1 MAWFARRHGDGSSR
15 RRLGAPLALVLAAVA
30 PAALVAPRP
39 AAAAPADPSPAVEA
53 GRSMAGPGRA
63 GITPLQRAGTADLT
77 TRAPTAEP
85 HLSYYGGPVISNVD
99 VVQVLFGDQGT
110 WSFPAET
117 TRTAAQKP
125 SVAHFLS
132 EVVTS
137 GHLTEMSEYD
147 TTATDVEGNPGTG
160 QHIGVGTFQGPVTID
175 PPPGIVSAPSIDDAD
190 VQAVLDD
197 NINSGAL
204 PAPQVDADGHADTLY
219 MVMLRRNQEVC
230 LSPGACSLVR
240 PGGFCGYHSSF
251 RLTGTGETVVYSVHP
266 DLTTEPRLCS
276 DGFDAFKATTA
287 VLSHELIEAVTDPE
301 IAFATTAAPPLAWYD
316 LRPGY
321 AEVTDICEDAYADL
335 TLDGHAYRVQQQWSN
350 GRRACI
356 TPGTP
361 LPSGAFVTQPSS
373 LTVVAGRS
381 VQVPVRQ
388 VVPAAAT
395 YSVSGVPIGM
405 TATFSNATVAAGAPT
420 DLTLAVDTSA
430 VSSSVVLTVASS
442 TGVNR
447 SLHVRVLG
455 FGDPDAGAAL
465 DVTQPLVRL
474 ADTRTAGTPVGPGE
488 SIRVATTAAGASAVV
503 LNVTAT
509 EATAAAFV
517 TVWPCDQGLPLASN
531 LNVQPRQTV
540 ANLVTVALATDASV
554 CVYNSTGRTHV
565 VVDQLSAYRPSGG
578 PTGSGR
584 FVPMVPAR
592 VLDTRDTTR
601 FAAGEARV
609 VDLTG
614 AGVPSDALA
623 AVLTVTGVDAVDAG
637 FWSVWPAGP
646 WPGTSN
652 LNLAAAGQTRA
663 NQVIVPVA
671 DGTVSVL
678 GQVGGD
684 LVIDV
689 AGYFTGASAA
699 PSQAG
704 LFHAVS
710 PVRVADTR
718 DDATGRLTEGRL
730 NLTGVTPSSTTAVAM
745 NVTVTEPV
753 AAGFVTAYPAGNN
766 VPLAS
771 NVNFA
776 DAATVP
782 NHVVVGTVGNR
793 VDFYANVPVHLVIDV
808 NGWYS

>member
-15 RRLGAPLALVLAAVA
+15 RRRVASLALVLAAGA
-30 PAALVAPRP
+30 PAVLVAARP
-39 AAAAPADPSPAVEA
+39 AAAAPADPAPATEA
-53 GRSMAGPGRA
+53 GRTVAGPGRA
-63 GITPLQRAGTADLT
+63 GITPLQRAGAADLT
-77 TRAPTAEP
+77 DRAPTAEP

-99 VVQVLFGDQGT
+99 VVQVLFGDPGG
-110 WSFPAET
+110 PASYPVET

-125 SVAHFLS
+125 SVAHFLA

-147 TTATDVEGNPGTG
+147 TTATDVDGNPGTG
-160 QHIGVGTFQGPVTID
+160 QHIGAGTFQGPVAID
-175 PPPGIVSAPSIDDAD
+175 PPNPIATATRIDDID

-197 NINSGAL
+197 NITSGAL
-204 PAPQVDADGHADTLY
+204 PAPQVDADGHSDTLY
-219 MVMLRRNQEVC
+219 MVMLPDGQRVC
-230 LSPGACSLVR
+230 LSAQSCSLLA

-251 RLTGTGETVVYSVHP
+251 RLAATGETVLYSVHP
-266 DLTTEPRLCS
+266 DMGSAASLC
-276 DGFDAFKATTA
+276 GGNGIFDDTTA

-301 IAFATTAAPPLAWYD
+301 IAFATTAGPPLAWYD

-335 TLDGHAYRVQQQWSN
+335 TLDGHTYRVQQQWSN

-373 LTVVAGRS
+373 LTIVAGGS

-388 VVPAAAT
+388 LVPAAAT
-395 YSVSGVPIGM
+395 YSVAGVPAGM
-405 TATFSNATVAAGAPT
+405 TATFSSATVAAGAPT
-420 DLTLAVDTSA
+420 DLTLAVGTSV
-430 VSSSVVLTVASS
+430 VSSSVVLTVTSS
-442 TGVNR
+442 TGVTR

-455 FGDPDAGAAL
+455 FGDPNAGAAL

-474 ADTRTAGTPVGPGE
+474 VDTRTAGTPVGPGE

-517 TVWPCDQGLPLASN
+517 TVWPCDQSLPLASN
-531 LNVQPRQTV
+531 LNVQPGQTV
-540 ANLVTVALATDASV
+540 ANLVTVALASDASV

-565 VVDQLSAYRPSGG
+565 VVDQLSAYRPTGG
-578 PTGSGR
+578 PARSGR

-601 FAAGEARV
+601 FAVGEARV

-614 AGVPSDALA
+614 VGVPSDALA

-637 FWSVWPAGP
+637 FWSVWPSGP

-652 LNLAAAGQTRA
+652 LNLTAAGQTRA

-689 AGYFTGASAA
+689 AGYFTGASAT
-699 PSQAG
+699 PSQTG

-718 DDATGRLTEGRL
+718 DDATGRFTEGRL
-730 NLTGVTPSSTTAVAM
+730 NLAGVTPSSTTAVAM

-776 DAATVP
+776 GAATVP

-793 VDFYANVPVHLVIDV
+793 VDFFANVPVHLVIDV